1 MENAVVQQ
9 IRRRISRSRYGEV
22 FFVSS
27 FARHDAEY
35 VTKLL
40 ATFEKE
46 GLIIRIAK
54 GVYVKARKTRFGVVY
69 PSAYEL
75 VKKIAQRDKAKV
87 IPSGA
92 TAANRLGF
100 STQVPMNSIFLT
112 TGSGRKL
119 RLGHRTVTL
128 KHGAPKN
135 FAFRGRLMPELVQA
149 LRSIGESNINR
160 EVETRIGQL
169 FAETPETDTIE
180 HDLLLAPT
188 WMRQVI
194 RKGLSNEQM
203 D

>member
-9 IRRRISRSRYGEV
+9 IRKRITRSKFGEI

-27 FARHDAEY
+27 FPQYDVEY

-40 ATFEKE
+40 AIFEKE
-46 GLIIRIAK
+46 GLI
-54 GVYVKARKTRFGVVY
+54 T
-69 PSAYEL
+69 YEL
-75 VKKIAQRDKAKV
+75 VKEIAKRDKAKV
-87 IPSGA
+87 IPTGA

-100 STQVPMNSIFLT
+100 STQVPMNTIFLT

-119 RLGHRTVTL
+119 KLGNRTVTL

-149 LRSIGESNINR
+149 LRNIGEHNITQD
-160 EVETRIGQL
+160 VEARIGQL
-169 FAETPETDTIE
+169 FTETPETDTIE
-180 HDLLLAPT
+180 YDLLLAPV

-194 RKGLSNEQM
+194 KKGIKR
-203 D
+203 